1 MKKGVLLLALLLLSA
16 GVFIAKG
23 TTIIDDQSLGYLY
36 SLAGKNLNYSS
47 SVPEVQILQLCR
59 KMEAVARAQKDYENL
74 FLIQQITVNSYCLKG
89 DVGLAVSKAQEMY
102 EESKKIKSSTGAA
115 LSLQAIGDTYMHS
128 SQNKQAYETF
138 KEAEQMLV
146 SSDNN
151 FLKVRLMLQQVHIC
165 MLLNDLTGLQNYLL
179 ETRKLLDRSDIPN
192 KKDYVFYVQCY
203 QTFYNIAIKDQELA
217 RISLEETRQMK
228 STDHLFERWFYI
240 LNCRYYDM
248 MEDYERSLLYCDS
261 ALQVVKKGGNLN
273 EYKNLML
280 DKASL
285 LTKNGKKSEAFETYK
300 STKKL
305 ADSLQ
310 NVRYSQQIDSLH
322 VNYLVDQMAIENTAM
337 HNRFLTWLIL
347 CGTGVLLIAILL
359 IYIARKKNKRLIE
372 SKKKLEIIKQETA
385 DSIQSKSLFLS
396 NMSHELRTPLN
407 AIVGF
412 ADLLAM
418 EAIDDS
424 ESKRQFGERIKQ
436 NADLLVRLFNDVA
449 DLSALKD
456 NNITFSLGIYDI
468 VALCRNVID
477 TVENVK
483 QTSASLKFV
492 TSLESLQL
500 HTDSGRL
507 QQVLIN
513 LLINSTKF
521 TSSGT
526 ITLTLLVDEER
537 SEAVFSVEDTGCG
550 IPLDKQP
557 HIFERF
563 EKLHEGVQGAGLG
576 LSICQLIVEHL
587 GGRIWIDSEYT
598 QGARFV
604 FTHPLSN
611 TNNKEIDA

>member
-1 MKKGVLLLALLLLSA
+1 MKKGILLALLLWSA
-16 GVFIAKG
+16 GVFSVKG
-23 TTIIDDQSLGYLY
+23 TTIVDDQSLDNLY

-47 SVPEVQILQLCR
+47 SVPEVQILRLCR
-59 KMEAVARAQKDYENL
+59 KMEEWARVQKDYENL
-74 FLIQQITVNSYCLKG
+74 FLIQQIMVNSYCLKG

-102 EESKKIKSSTGAA
+102 EESKKVKSDIGMA
-115 LSLQAIGDTYMHS
+115 LSLQAMGDTYMHS
-128 SQNKQAYETF
+128 SQCKQAYETF
-138 KEAEQMLV
+138 KEAETMMAN
-146 SSDNN
+146 SDNN
-151 FLKVRLMLQQVHIC
+151 FLKVRLMLQQVHVC
-165 MLLNDLTGLQNYLL
+165 MLLNDLVGLQDYLL
-179 ETRKLLDRSDIPN
+179 EIRKLLDRSDISN

-203 QTFYNIAIKDQELA
+203 QTFYNIAIKDRELA

-228 STDHLFERWFYI
+228 SSDHLFERWFYI
-240 LNCRYYDM
+240 LSCRYYDM
-248 MEDYERSLLYCDS
+248 IEDYEKSLMYCDS
-261 ALQVVKKGGNLN
+261 ALQVVKEGKNLN
-273 EYKNLML
+273 EYKNLMI

-285 LTKNGKKSEAFETYK
+285 LTKNGKEREAFEIYE
-300 STKKL
+300 STRKL

-322 VNYLVDQMAIENTAM
+322 VNYLVDQMAIENTAI

-347 CGTGVLLIAILL
+347 CCSGVLVIAVVL
-359 IYIARKKNKRLIE
+359 IYIAKKKNNRLIE
-372 SKKKLEIIKQETA
+372 SRKKLEIIRQETA
-385 DSIQSKSLFLS
+385 ESIQSKSLFLS

-436 NADLLVRLFNDVA
+436 NAELLLRLFNDVA

-456 NNITFSLGIYDI
+456 NNITFSLGIYDT

-483 QTSASLKFV
+483 QTSASLRFV
-492 TSLESLQL
+492 TTLESLRL

-526 ITLTLLVDEER
+526 ITLTLLVDEKQG
-537 SEAVFSVEDTGCG
+537 EAIFSVEDTGCG

-563 EKLHEGVQGAGLG
+563 EKLHEGIQGAGLG

-604 FTHPLSN
+604 FTHPLYN
-611 TNNKEIDA
+611 TNNKEIEA